1 MVVAVMGYRSAPD
14 IKRPSEQLEDL
25 MYGRTSWDDTP
36 EAIRSWARFGIY
48 QAARQIVAEPEM
60 GLRRN
65 MIGRVP
71 AHMRAMVQAEVKRLW
86 PLRK

>member
-1 MVVAVMGYRSAPD
+1 MVSNTMPYKFAPG
-14 IKRPSEQLEDL
+14 IKRPSEQLDDL

-60 GLRRN
+60 GLRKN
-65 MIGRVP
+65 MLGRVP
-71 AHMRAMVQAEVKRLW
+71 PHMRAMVQAEVKRLW

>member
-1 MVVAVMGYRSAPD
+1 MGYRSAPD

-48 QAARQIVAEPEM
+48 QAACQIIAEPEIGM
-60 GLRRN
+60 RKN
-65 MIGRVP
+65 MLGRVP

>member
-1 MVVAVMGYRSAPD
+1 MGYRSAPD

-71 AHMRAMVQAEVKRLW
+71 AHMREMVRAEVKRIWL
-86 PLRK
+86 LKR